1 MTPACKR
8 AVEVAIEAVSGAGC
22 EIVYYRPPNLEVI
35 SHYFFDHMLADAGAN
50 SLPMW
55 KNEILD
61 QVMFFLKTIKAR
73 YFEEKKSNCFFAFE
87 FLM

>member
-1 MTPACKR
+1 MLKGFFKSKKLFHTGYYTEDGYFPLTPACKR
-8 AVEVAIEAVSGAGC
+8 AVEVAVEAVSGAGC
-22 EIVYYRPPNLEVI
+22 EIVYFRPPNLEVI

-61 QVMFFLKTIKAR
+61 QVMFF
-73 YFEEKKSNCFFAFE
+73 
-87 FLM
+87 